1 MSASPAGIW
10 QSRNVWV
17 TGGAVALIFLG
28 ALESLAVTT
37 VMPVVAEDLGG
48 TALYAVAFSGTFAA
62 SVIGMVAAGA
72 WCDRRSPLG
81 ALATAVGLFVLGLLV
96 AGLAGDMA
104 VLVVGRLLQGLG
116 AGGQTVA
123 LYVVIARV
131 YPASQHGRVFA
142 AFAAAWVIPSLIG
155 PVLAGAV
162 AEFLHWR
169 WVFLGVAVLTVIA
182 FALVWMRIRTM
193 ALATEHPERSA
204 VGSRLGWAVL
214 VAVAALALSLAPEAG
229 AWMPVIVIAAI
240 AVIAVGIRPLVPR
253 GTLRAERGL
262 PSVVLMRGMIAGSL
276 FGAEVY
282 LPYLLI
288 AEYGLSPVWAGA
300 GLTAAAV
307 LWATGSAVQGR
318 WGDALG
324 STRIAVV
331 GVSLLAIATA
341 IATAT
346 AAWHLAPAVVVVG
359 WALAGAGMGLMY
371 PRLAVLTLSYSTAQ
385 NQGFNSSALSISD
398 SVGAATVTALLGVA
412 FSAVGGGVAAFTT
425 VFALATVVG
434 VAALVPGLRL
444 DRGARSDVGF
454 EVDSR

>member
-1 MSASPAGIW
+1 MSGTSAGIW
-10 QSRNVWV
+10 QARNAWV

-37 VMPVVAEDLGG
+37 VMPVVAADLGG

-123 LYVVIARV
+123 LYVVVARV
-131 YPASQHGRVFA
+131 YPAAQHGRVFA

-169 WVFLGVAVLTVIA
+169 WVFLGVAVLTIA
-182 FALVWMRIRTM
+182 AFVLVWMRIRTM
-193 ALATEHPERSA
+193 PLATEHPARSP
-204 VGSRLGWAVL
+204 VGPRLAWAVL

-229 AWMPVIVIAAI
+229 GWTPAVVLVAAAVIVVA
-240 AVIAVGIRPLVPR
+240 IRPLVPR
-253 GTLRAERGL
+253 GTLWSARGL

-324 STRIAVV
+324 SRRIAIV
-331 GVSLLAIATA
+331 GVSLLAAATA
-341 IATAT
+341 TATVT
-346 AAWHLAPAVVVVG
+346 AAWHLVPAVVVVG

-371 PRLAVLTLSYSTAQ
+371 PRLAVLTLSYSTPQ

-412 FSAVGGGVAAFTT
+412 FTATGGGVVAFTT
-425 VFALATVVG
+425 VFAMATLVAA
-434 VAALVPGLRL
+434 AALVPGLRL
-444 DRGARSDVGF
+444 DQPAGRT
-454 EVDSR
+454 